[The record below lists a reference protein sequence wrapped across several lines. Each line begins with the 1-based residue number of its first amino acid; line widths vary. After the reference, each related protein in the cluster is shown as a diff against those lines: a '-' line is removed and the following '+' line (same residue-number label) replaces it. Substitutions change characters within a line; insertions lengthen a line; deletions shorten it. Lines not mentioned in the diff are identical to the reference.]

1 MESMEQDNPNARF
14 QMRFSVLRFQN
25 AVSGLTPKQISF
37 LVKYGYDMLLDLKRQ
52 TIFPLCLIEWI
63 MHNMIPAF
71 AIFQLGNKR
80 INFDKD
86 FIQQFLGIPSGIF
99 SLLVVQ
105 CKNLLCSISISFV
118 LFYKVCNSVLYQPVF
133 FYFR

>member
-1 MESMEQDNPNARF
+1 MESMEEDDPNARF

-25 AVSGLTPKQISF
+25 VVSDLTPKQISF

-52 TIFPLCLIEWI
+52 TIFPLSLIEWI

-99 SLLVVQ
+99 FP
-105 CKNLLCSISISFV
+105 C
-118 LFYKVCNSVLYQPVF
+118 
-133 FYFR
+133 

>member
-1 MESMEQDNPNARF
+1 MESMEEDDPNACF

-25 AVSGLTPKQISF
+25 VVSDLTPKQISF

-52 TIFPLCLIEWI
+52 TIFPLSLIEWI

-105 CKNLLCSISISFV
+105 CKNLFCSISISFV
-118 LFYKVCNSVLYQPVF
+118 LFI
-133 FYFR
+133 